1 MKEYKNN
8 EELLNH
14 LISKCL
20 TIQNKKFALEIEQVI
35 KSLVAN
41 TISEKYGIKDYL
53 KHSCFDQSVDKD
65 YIDKIILGINEVI
78 DKNYGKHTAINHYK
92 DIYGFIPPFV
102 LVKVMTMG

>member
-20 TIQNKKFALEIEQVI
+20 TIQNKKFALETEQVI

-53 KHSCFDQSVDKD
+53 KYSCFDQSVDKFINQVNNEINGLD
-65 YIDKIILGINEVI
+65 KNLNVINIKIILKIM
-78 DKNYGKHTAINHYK
+78 
-92 DIYGFIPPFV
+92 GFPIE
-102 LVKVMTMG
+102 